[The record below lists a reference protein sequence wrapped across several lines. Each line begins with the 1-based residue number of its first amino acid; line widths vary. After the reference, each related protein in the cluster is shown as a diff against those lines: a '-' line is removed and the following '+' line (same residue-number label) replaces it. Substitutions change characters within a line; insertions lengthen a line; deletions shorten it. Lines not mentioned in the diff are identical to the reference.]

1 VEIRVPKNMK
11 YYSLNNKNNQVS
23 FEEAV
28 IQGLAP
34 DKGLYF
40 PETITQLPQSF
51 FDDIENL
58 TNEEIAFETIKQF
71 VGNEIPENELKQI
84 ISETLSFD
92 FPLFQVEENVYSLEL
107 FHGPTMAFKDVGAR
121 FMSRC
126 LAYFNRDKEQKNT
139 VLVATSG
146 DTGGAVASGFLGVK
160 GVNVVI
166 LYPSGKVSDIQER
179 QLTTLGQNITALEVD
194 GVFDDCQDMVKKA
207 FLDADLNHKNLTS
220 ANSINIARWL
230 PQMFYFFFAYK
241 ELKKHKMPLIVSCPS
256 GNFGNICA
264 GIMAKKL
271 GLPLTHFVASTNAN
285 DTVPRFLEN
294 GIYDAKPSVA
304 TISNAMDVGNPSNF
318 VRIQELYNHYL
329 AEFKKDFSSYT
340 YTDEETK
347 FAMKNIH
354 TNSGYVAE
362 PHGAVGYLGL
372 KKELEKQP
380 NSIGFFLETAHP
392 IKFLDIVEPVLN
404 VKLEIPKQIESVLG
418 KEKVSIKIKN
428 YDELKTFLN
437 K

>member
-1 VEIRVPKNMK
+1 MN
-11 YYSLNNKNNQVS
+11 YYSLNNKKHQVS
-23 FEEAV
+23 FKEAV
-28 IQGLAP
+28 ILGLAP

-40 PETITQLPQSF
+40 PESIAPLPAVF
-51 FDDIENL
+51 FDQIDNL
-58 TNEEIAFETIKQF
+58 THVEIAYEAIKQF
-71 VGNEIPENELKQI
+71 VGEEIPEPELKQI
-84 ISETLSFD
+84 LQETLSFD
-92 FPLFQVEENVYSLEL
+92 FPLIKVDENIFSLEL

-126 LAYFNRDKEQKNT
+126 LGYFNRNDDKKVT
-139 VLVATSG
+139 VIVATSG

-160 GVNVVI
+160 GVDVVI

-241 ELKKHKMPLIVSCPS
+241 ELKKYNKPLVVSCPS

-264 GIMAKKL
+264 GIIAKKL
-271 GLPLTHFVASTNAN
+271 GLPIAHFVASTNAN
-285 DTVPRFLEN
+285 DTVPQFLKN
-294 GIYDAKPSVA
+294 GIYEAKPSVA

-318 VRIQELYNHYL
+318 VRIQEMYNNDL
-329 AEFKKDFSSYT
+329 KAFEKDFTSYSF
-340 YTDEETK
+340 TDEETLFEMQNI
-347 FAMKNIH
+347 FAN
-354 TNSGYVAE
+354 TGYIAE

-372 KKELEKQP
+372 KREME
-380 NSIGFFLETAHP
+380 NFHNGIGVFLETAHP
-392 IKFLDIVEPVLN
+392 IKFLDIVEPTLKT
-404 VKLEIPKQIESVLG
+404 KLPIPAQIESVLG
-418 KEKVSIKIKN
+418 KEKKSIRIKT
-428 YDELKTFLN
+428 YDDFKNFLA
-437 K
+437 

>member
-1 VEIRVPKNMK
+1 MK
-11 YYSLNNKNNQVS
+11 YYSLNNKQHLVS
-23 FEEAV
+23 FQEAV

-40 PETITQLPQSF
+40 PETINKLPQTF
-51 FDDIENL
+51 FDEIENL
-58 TNEEIAFETIKQF
+58 SKEEIAFKAIQQF
-71 VGNEIPENELKQI
+71 VGDEIPESELKQI
-84 ISETLSFD
+84 IKETVAFE
-92 FPLFQVEENVYSLEL
+92 FPLVNVEDNVYSLEL

-126 LAYFNRDKEQKNT
+126 LAYFNRNKDQKNT

-160 GVNVVI
+160 GVDVVI

-179 QLTTLGQNITALEVD
+179 QLTTLGQNITALQVD

-207 FLDADLNHKNLTS
+207 FLDADLKHKNLTS

-241 ELKKHKMPLIVSCPS
+241 DLKKHNKPLIVSCPS

-271 GLPLTHFVASTNAN
+271 GLPLAHFVASTNAN
-285 DTVPRFLEN
+285 DTIPRFLEK
-294 GIYDAKPSVA
+294 GIYDAKPSIA

-318 VRIQELYNHYL
+318 VRIQEMYNNDL
-329 AEFKKDFSSYT
+329 TEFEKDFSSYT
-340 YTDEETK
+340 FSDEETL
-347 FAMKNIH
+347 FEMQNIYAN
-354 TNSGYVAE
+354 TKYIAE

-372 KKELEKQP
+372 KKEMQNHL
-380 NSIGFFLETAHP
+380 NSVGFFLETAHP
-392 IKFLDIVEPVLN
+392 IKFLDTVEPTLN
-404 VKLEIPKQIESVLG
+404 VKLEIPTQIESVLG
-418 KEKVSIKIKN
+418 KEKQSIKISS
-428 YDELKTFLN
+428 YEHLKAFLN

>member
-1 VEIRVPKNMK
+1 MK
-11 YYSLNNKNNQVS
+11 YYSLNNKSHQVS

-28 IQGLAP
+28 TNGLAP

-40 PETITQLPQSF
+40 PIEIPKLPQSF
-51 FDDIENL
+51 FNSIESLSN
-58 TNEEIAFETIKQF
+58 TEIAFEIIKPF
-71 VGNEIPENELKQI
+71 VGNEIPEKELKQI
-84 ISETLSFD
+84 VSETLSFK
-92 FPLFQVEENVYSLEL
+92 FPLVKIEENIFSLEL

-126 LAYFNRDKEQKNT
+126 IAYFNREKNQKNV

-160 GVNVVI
+160 GVEVVI
-166 LYPSGKVSDIQER
+166 LYPSGKVSDIQEK
-179 QLTTLGQNITALEVD
+179 QLTTLGQNITALQVD

-207 FLDADLNHKNLTS
+207 FLDDDLKYKNLTS

-241 ELKKHKMPLIVSCPS
+241 ELKKHNKPLVISCPS

-264 GIMAKKL
+264 GIIAKKM
-271 GLPLTHFVASTNAN
+271 GLPIQHFVATTNAN

-294 GIYDAKPSVA
+294 GKYEPKPSIA

-318 VRIQELYNHYL
+318 VRIQEMYNNDL
-329 AEFKKDFSSYT
+329 KEFRNDFSSYT

-347 FAMKNIH
+347 SIMKDIYSKFNYI
-354 TNSGYVAE
+354 TE

-372 KKELEKQP
+372 KKELKNYPE
-380 NSIGFFLETAHP
+380 SIGFFLETAHP
-392 IKFLDIVEPVLN
+392 IKFLDVVEPILGI
-404 VKLEIPKQIESVLG
+404 KLDIPTQIESVLN
-418 KEKVSIKIKN
+418 KEQKNIRIKTYN
-428 YDELKTFLN
+428 ELKEYLS